1 MTRPES
7 ATFGARLEAAAI
19 SLKMIAAK
27 EPAASHMLAT
37 MAQRFGVDE
46 RALRSEVSSRATQQ
60 TYDRIHS
67 NVRPELDI

>member
-1 MTRPES
+1 MRRSKP
-7 ATFGARLEAAAI
+7 ATLGARLEAAAI

-27 EPAASHMLAT
+27 EPTAPPMLAT

-46 RALRSEVSSRATQQ
+46 RALRSEVSSSATQQ

-67 NVRPELDI
+67 NIRPELDI